1 MNEIVTDI
9 ASSLAL
15 PRWKVE
21 NAVGLLEEGKTI
33 PFIARYRKEKTGEL
47 NEIQLR
53 EISDAL
59 EYAKKLR
66 SRKEEVLRIIEEK
79 GKLTE
84 ELEAAIN
91 DAKNLQLV
99 EDLYLPFKSKK
110 KTRADKARE
119 KGLQPL
125 ADFLKTS
132 RIKDET
138 FVVTFVDA
146 EQEIFQI
153 EEALEG
159 ARDILA
165 EEFSQEISVRERLRN
180 QLKAKGT
187 IKSSHS
193 DKQDEREVYR
203 DYYDFSQPISRLAAH
218 QIMALFRGEREE
230 FLSLKLE
237 LPFDILPSL
246 RDLIGWKD
254 YLAYYEELVEAS
266 VDSYSRLLM
275 PSIERE
281 VRNIIKEEAEGRAIH
296 VFASNL
302 RDLFLQPPLGEKVVM
317 GLDPGYRTGCKV
329 AVIGKDGSLLYHDVI
344 YPTPPK
350 NDYIG
355 SSMKVV
361 QAINTLEVELISI
374 GNGTASR
381 ETEVFVSRLIKEHK
395 LPVKGFVLDP

>member
-9 ASSLAL
+9 ANSLSL

-21 NAVGLLEEGKTI
+21 SAVELLEEGKTI

-84 ELEAAIN
+84 ELKAAIN

-132 RIKDET
+132 RVKDET
-138 FVVTFVDA
+138 FIVTFVNT

-237 LPFDILPSL
+237 LPFDILP
-246 RDLIGWKD
+246 
-254 YLAYYEELVEAS
+254 
-266 VDSYSRLLM
+266 
-275 PSIERE
+275 
-281 VRNIIKEEAEGRAIH
+281 
-296 VFASNL
+296 
-302 RDLFLQPPLGEKVVM
+302 
-317 GLDPGYRTGCKV
+317 
-329 AVIGKDGSLLYHDVI
+329 
-344 YPTPPK
+344 
-350 NDYIG
+350 
-355 SSMKVV
+355 
-361 QAINTLEVELISI
+361 
-374 GNGTASR
+374 
-381 ETEVFVSRLIKEHK
+381 
-395 LPVKGFVLDP
+395 